1 MTYSDVLRNDTLS
14 TYLHKGSQAPLTV
27 SFTMVDMSSRSCRA
41 FPVPRNSPSQ
51 GPPQVTGSEDVFLPG
66 GRVHCNGISGVEPR
80 PRAPKTDA
88 TNTAVPL
95 NHGTTCRCNTHDGH
109 RGNNNNPA
117 PPSQTLPEPRKVHT
131 LHRLPASVLSLQW
144 TSSLP
149 PEPGSEDAGRSEW
162 PGCGVRARAVGPSR
176 SPPDESEADEP
187 PGNCDGVAFSISF
200 GCLIF
205 GSILYTIL
213 GTLSYFSQPFTRF
226 HREPDTK
233 VNDQLKLLKVRF
245 RHGDE
250 HCSTPAQW

>member
-1 MTYSDVLRNDTLS
+1 MDGRCDQIDMTYSDVLRNDTLS

-117 PPSQTLPEPRKVHT
+117 PPSQRCTGSPRRSCRSNG
-131 LHRLPASVLSLQW
+131 RL
-144 TSSLP
+144 
-149 PEPGSEDAGRSEW
+149 RSR
-162 PGCGVRARAVGPSR
+162 PNQAAKTRG
-176 SPPDESEADEP
+176 EAN
-187 PGNCDGVAFSISF
+187 GQA
-200 GCLIF
+200 
-205 GSILYTIL
+205 
-213 GTLSYFSQPFTRF
+213 
-226 HREPDTK
+226 
-233 VNDQLKLLKVRF
+233 
-245 RHGDE
+245 
-250 HCSTPAQW
+250 AA